1 MIKLSPEK
9 TVLHANGQ
17 DLCFLPLDL
26 VGENGVTI
34 SSKDQKLTVKVEGA
48 GTLQAFG
55 SARPNM
61 PENFY
66 SDTHTTFYGKAL
78 AVIRAGYEPGQIKVT
93 VSGEGLE
100 DQVLEIEV
108 Q

>member
-1 MIKLSPEK
+1 
-9 TVLHANGQ
+9 
-17 DLCFLPLDL
+17 
-26 VGENGVTI
+26 
-34 SSKDQKLTVKVEGA
+34 
-48 GTLQAFG
+48 
-55 SARPNM
+55 M

-78 AVIRAGYEPGQIKVT
+78 AVIRAGYEPGKIKVT

-108 Q
+108 R